1 MNTKQ
6 KRNLYICIATICII
20 IILLIIFTIYYIQQN
35 YKESLYTYTNQ
46 VIAKIVEKY
55 PDQEE
60 EIIKEI
66 FLNDTSSENVNID
79 SNSSNKDNMDN
90 MDNSDNFQN
99 TEDILSKYGFDA
111 ETIDIENRNFEIIT
125 KLIFMFSIIF
135 AIGILGIVLV
145 YTIYIRKQNQKLKNL
160 DNYCKEILKG
170 NYLLDLKEEDESDF
184 SKLKND
190 IYDMTVMLKEKNGL
204 LEKNNKDIEKLIA
217 DISHQLKTPLTSLN
231 LINDILY
238 TDLPE
243 EKKIEFLDSSQKEL
257 EKINWLIKTVLNIA
271 KLDSKTLI
279 LDKKNENAYHLC
291 LEVKNNFKAM
301 CEIHHAN
308 IEIIS
313 NKEETINCDKKW
325 TIEAMNNIVKNA
337 IEHGA
342 KTITIQL
349 EENTMYTKV
358 SIKDDGEGI
367 DKEDLGHIFDRFY
380 KAKNSKESSL
390 GIGLAFCK
398 SIIRNQNGDIRV
410 KSSKKENDSWT
421 EFVIKLYK

>member
-1 MNTKQ
+1 M
-6 KRNLYICIATICII
+6 
-20 IILLIIFTIYYIQQN
+20 LIIFTIYYIQQN
-35 YKESLYTYTNQ
+35 YKESLYNYTNQ
-46 VIAKIVEKY
+46 VVAKIVEKY

-66 FLNDTSSENVNID
+66 FLNDTSSENANID
-79 SNSSNKDNMDN
+79 SNNLEDLNNLNNIDN
-90 MDNSDNFQN
+90 MDNSDNSQN
-99 TEDILSKYGFDA
+99 SEDILSKYGFDA

-125 KLIFMFSIIF
+125 KLIFVFSMIF
-135 AIGILGIVLV
+135 AIGIVGIILV

-170 NYLLDLKEEDESDF
+170 NYVLDLKEEDESDF

-190 IYDMTVMLKEKNGL
+190 IYDMTIMLKEKNGL

-279 LDKKNENAYHLC
+279 LAKNNENAYNLC

-308 IEIIS
+308 IEIVS

-342 KTITIQL
+342 KNITIKI
-349 EENTMYTKV
+349 EENTIYTK
-358 SIKDDGEGI
+358 IIIRDNGEGI

-398 SIIRNQNGDIRV
+398 SIIRNQDGDIRV
-410 KSSKKENDSWT
+410 KSSKNEKDTWT
-421 EFVIKLYK
+421 EFTIKLYK

>member
-1 MNTKQ
+1 M
-6 KRNLYICIATICII
+6 
-20 IILLIIFTIYYIQQN
+20 LIIFTIYYIQQN
-35 YKESLYTYTNQ
+35 YKESLYNYTNQ
-46 VIAKIVEKY
+46 VVAKIVEKY

-66 FLNDTSSENVNID
+66 FLNDTSSENANID
-79 SNSSNKDNMDN
+79 SNNLEDLNNLNNIDN
-90 MDNSDNFQN
+90 MDNSDTSQN
-99 TEDILSKYGFDA
+99 SEDILSKYGFDA

-125 KLIFMFSIIF
+125 KLIFVFSMIF
-135 AIGILGIVLV
+135 AIGIVGIILV

-170 NYLLDLKEEDESDF
+170 NYVLDLKEEDESDF

-190 IYDMTVMLKEKNGL
+190 IYDMTIMLKEKNGL

-279 LDKKNENAYHLC
+279 LAKNNENAYNLC

-308 IEIIS
+308 IEIVS

-342 KTITIQL
+342 KNITIKI
-349 EENTMYTKV
+349 EENTIYTK
-358 SIKDDGEGI
+358 IIIRDNGEGI

-398 SIIRNQNGDIRV
+398 SIIRNQDGDIRV
-410 KSSKKENDSWT
+410 KSSKNEKDTWT
-421 EFVIKLYK
+421 EFTIKLYK